1 MIELFT
7 GFVVEQFTQAKRI
20 TGWCL
25 TKGRKVVNI
34 ELYPLDRVVVDG
46 VAIYLGM
53 GKDEVESAIGEGE
66 IVGKRCYY
74 FNSEM
79 TIDYNDNKVEF
90 IEFLSGVDGMLKPAI
105 YGVSAF
111 EVQANVLFDV
121 LKRQN
126 NGLIGDGE
134 NGYSY
139 QFQNIS
145 VGVYRE
151 AVPKEVEEM
160 IKEAAGFGN
169 PMSDNEIRYE
179 MRRADHWASIGVGI
193 EGYYQREI
201 SI

>member
-1 MIELFT
+1 M
-7 GFVVEQFTQAKRI
+7 
-20 TGWCL
+20 
-25 TKGRKVVNI
+25 NI
-34 ELYPLDRVVVDG
+34 EIYPLDRVVVDG

-145 VGVYRE
+145 VGIYRE